1 MKKFREFLRLIGLV
15 LLIAL
20 ALMGI
25 SLTGVLPIGPNYR
38 ERYMDNEVKIERV
51 EKKEG
56 ETIETNLNDIE

>member
-1 MKKFREFLRLIGLV
+1 M
-15 LLIAL
+15 LLITL

-38 ERYMDNEVKIERV
+38 ERYMDNEIKIERV

-56 ETIETNLNDIE
+56 EAMETNLNDIE